1 MILQASKNN
10 QKIFEIIIG
19 ETKKDREY
27 DVIFENGLPK
37 LSEVQSE
44 EETIKWDK
52 KPLKIELNNKSNL
65 GENCLILFFRI
76 TNKADLLVK
85 SFNINNEFLGEYN
98 LGNIF

>member
-19 ETKKDREY
+19 ETQKERVY

-37 LSEVQSE
+37 LSEIQRE
-44 EETIKWDK
+44 EEIIKWDK
-52 KPLKIELNNKSNL
+52 TPLKINLKNNSTI
-65 GENCLILFFRI
+65 GEDSLKLFFKI
-76 TNKADLLVK
+76 DKKADLLVK
-85 SFNINNEFLGEYN
+85 CFDNKDEFMGEYN